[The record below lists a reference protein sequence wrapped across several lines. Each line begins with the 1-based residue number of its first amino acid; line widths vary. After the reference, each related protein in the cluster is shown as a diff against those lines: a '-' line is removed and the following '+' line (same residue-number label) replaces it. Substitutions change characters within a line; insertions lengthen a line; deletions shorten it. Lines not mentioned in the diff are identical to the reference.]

1 MDCFCLVPATEH
13 STMTTWAAF
22 KSPNDLMIGEG
33 AACEHML
40 EQFPNGILSV
50 VSDSYNIYEC
60 CEKIWGQKLKDL
72 VINRGKTD
80 GNVLVIRPDSGDPK
94 EVLPKVLH
102 ILYKAF
108 EKDCSINSKGYKVL
122 PKYLRLIQGDG
133 ISFDTLRDILDS
145 IKSSQFSVENFVFG
159 SGGSLLMRVHRD
171 TNRCAYKCSY
181 AEVDG
186 KEVNVYK
193 DPTTDQSK
201 ASKKGI
207 LSLKYD
213 DTTKQYI
220 TEEEQKN
227 NKEIEGNLLQ
237 TVFENGVIVKK
248 YTFAEIRE
256 RAKVTIGDKR
266 I

>member
-1 MDCFCLVPATEH
+1 
-13 STMTTWAAF
+13 MTTWAAF
-22 KSPNDLMIGEG
+22 KSPNDLMIGES

-94 EVLPKVLH
+94 EVLPKVLQ

-133 ISFDTLRDILDS
+133 ISLDTLQDILDS
-145 IKSSQFSVENFVFG
+145 IKNSQFSVENFVFG

-171 TNRCAYKCSY
+171 TNKCAYKCSY

-193 DPTTDQSK
+193 DPSTDQSK

-213 DTTKQYI
+213 NTTKQYI

-248 YTFAEIRE
+248 YTFAEIRD

>member
-1 MDCFCLVPATEH
+1 
-13 STMTTWAAF
+13 MTTWAAF
-22 KSPNDLMIGEG
+22 KNPNDLMIGEI
-33 AACEHML
+33 AACQHML

-60 CEKIWGQKLKDL
+60 CEKIWGQKLRDL

-94 EVLPKVLH
+94 EVLPKVLE

-145 IKSSQFSVENFVFG
+145 IKNSQFSVENFVFG

-171 TNRCAYKCSY
+171 TNKCAYKCSY

-186 KEVNVYK
+186 KKVNVYK

-207 LSLKYD
+207 LCLKYD
-213 DTTKQYI
+213 NTTKQYI
-220 TEEEQKN
+220 TEEEQN

-248 YTFAEIRE
+248 YTFAEIRD